1 MKVLYFIPGTG
12 VGGIGQFVKD
22 VVSHMPSDVEFT
34 FVTLGDGKSDLSAF
48 LEAHGKV
55 LNYPRWGREVI
66 KGLKKELKETKY
78 DIVHAHA
85 GCWSFISLFYAK
97 LAGVKRRIAHSHSAD
112 NFRTMNGTGKAVYCL
127 SKPLNPFVVTDY
139 IACSDHACEET
150 FGKNVVRSGRY
161 HRVLNP
167 VDGKFFEE
175 ASHDVREELG
185 ISKDSRIVCHVGYMG
200 YHKNHTFILRLA
212 EELKDND
219 LYWLLVGDG
228 YSRTKYETAAKEK
241 GLDKVLFLGTRNDV
255 PDVLKA
261 SDVFILPSLLEGL
274 GTVVLEAQAC
284 GVRCVVSE
292 NVTDETDMGLGLVRK
307 IPLDDIREWERDILS
322 GGTETVEQE
331 DIKQIFVSKN
341 VEVNACAKVIYE
353 LYNQQSR

>member
-1 MKVLYFIPGTG
+1 
-12 VGGIGQFVKD
+12 VKD

-34 FVTLGDGKSDLSAF
+34 FVTLGDGKSDLSSF

-150 FGKNVVRSGRY
+150 FGKNVLKSSRY
-161 HRVLNP
+161 RRILNP
-167 VDGKFFEE
+167 VDESFFEE

-185 ISKDSRIVCHVGYMG
+185 IPGDSRIICHVGYMG
-200 YHKNHTFILRLA
+200 YHKNHTFILSLA
-212 EELKDND
+212 DKLKDKNVF
-219 LYWLLVGDG
+219 WLLVGDG
-228 YSRTKYETAAKEK
+228 YSRTKYEATAKEK
-241 GLDKVLFLGTRNDV
+241 NLEKVLFLGTRNDI

-284 GVRCVVSE
+284 GIRCIISE
-292 NVTDETDMGLGLVRK
+292 NVTDETDMGLGLVKK
-307 IPLDDIREWERDILS
+307 IPLDDVQEWENALLS
-322 GGTETVEQE
+322 AVEKASGQE
-331 DIKQIFVSKN
+331 DIKQVFVDKN
-341 VEVNACAKVIYE
+341 VEVNACVNVIYG
-353 LYNQQSR
+353 LYNQ